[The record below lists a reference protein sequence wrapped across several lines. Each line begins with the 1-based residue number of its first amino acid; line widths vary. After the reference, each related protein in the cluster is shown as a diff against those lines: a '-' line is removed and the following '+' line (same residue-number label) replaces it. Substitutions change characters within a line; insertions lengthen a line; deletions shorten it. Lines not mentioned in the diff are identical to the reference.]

1 MAETNDKPDID
12 WHTQLIEARGRRMG
26 LTSADLDDAVQ
37 EITPRVLAFRYD
49 SAKSNGASLKT
60 ALTAVIDRCLLA
72 IRRRESRYAK
82 CLERARNAK
91 QTSDRDESAAYE
103 DSTPLQLDVHTA
115 LSQLSTDEREICEAL
130 SHGFSIHEIA
140 TRLGCDWHTV
150 NRRVTR
156 IRVRFTELGLGEW
169 LGAA

>member
-26 LTSADLDDAVQ
+26 LASADLDDAVQ
-37 EITPRVLAFRYD
+37 EITPQVLAFRYD

-60 ALTAVIDRCLLA
+60 ALTAVVDRCLLA

-91 QTSDRDESAAYE
+91 QTSDHGESSTYE

-115 LSQLSTDEREICEAL
+115 LSQLSADEREICEAL

-150 NRRVTR
+150 NRRVAR
-156 IRVRFTELGLGEW
+156 IRIRFTEMGLGEW

>member
-26 LTSADLDDAVQ
+26 LASADLDDAVQ

-49 SAKSNGASLKT
+49 PAKSNGASLKT

-72 IRRRESRYAK
+72 IRRRELRYAK

-91 QTSDRDESAAYE
+91 SDHGEASTYE